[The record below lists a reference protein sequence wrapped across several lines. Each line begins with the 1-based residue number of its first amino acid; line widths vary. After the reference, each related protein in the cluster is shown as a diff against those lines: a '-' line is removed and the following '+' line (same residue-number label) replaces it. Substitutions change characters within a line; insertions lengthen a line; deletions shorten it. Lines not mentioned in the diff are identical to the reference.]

1 MPQIPIAKVVSS
13 IGIDPHKVVDHRS
26 PKPSWLKV
34 RFVATPTFGEV
45 AGTLRHL
52 NLNTVCQEA
61 RCPNISECWNRGT
74 ATFMIL
80 GDICTRGCRFCNVK
94 TGKPLPVD
102 PDEPQRVAQAAAEMC
117 LRWVVVTSVDR
128 DDLPDGGAAQF
139 SQVVKEIRKIL
150 PKTGVEILTPDFRDK
165 PQAVEIIMENPPD
178 VFSHNVETV
187 PRLYRRVRPGADYQ
201 RSLSLLNEFARRG
214 LITKSGIML
223 GLGETSSEVVQV
235 LHDLRESGV
244 RSLAI
249 GQYLR
254 PTLQHWPVV
263 RYVPPEEFQALKEY
277 ARSIGFDHIASGPLV
292 RSSYLAEEALQHF
305 PILKDGNEDL
315 CR

>member
-1 MPQIPIAKVVSS
+1 MSQIPLAKVVASV
-13 IGIDPHKVVDHRS
+13 GVDPQNVVDHRS
-26 PKPSWLKV
+26 PKPSWLKI
-34 RFVATPTFGEV
+34 RLATTPTFGEV

-61 RCPNISECWNRGT
+61 RCPNINECWNRGT

-80 GDICTRGCRFCNVK
+80 GDVCTRGCRFCNVK

-102 PDEPQRVAQAAAEMC
+102 PEEPRRVAQAAYKMG

-128 DDLPDGGAAQF
+128 DDLPDGGASQF
-139 SQVVKEIRKIL
+139 TQVVKEIRKVL
-150 PKTGVEILTPDFRDK
+150 PETGVEILTPDFRDK
-165 PQAVEIIMENPPD
+165 PQAVDIIMENPPD

-201 RSLSLLNEFARRG
+201 RSLNLLSQFARRE
-214 LITKSGIML
+214 IIAKSGIML
-223 GLGETSSEVVQV
+223 GLGETLPEVIQV
-235 LHDLRESGV
+235 LHDLREAGV

-254 PTLQHWPVV
+254 PTPAHWPVV
-263 RYVPPEEFQALKEY
+263 RYVPPEEFQTLKEY
-277 ARSIGFDHIASGPLV
+277 ALSMGFVHIAAGPLV
-292 RSSYLAEEALQHF
+292 RSSYLAEEAVQHF
-305 PILKDGNEDL
+305 PILKKVGVD
-315 CR
+315 R